1 MRVETVSSFV
11 LHSALNMSFDA
22 IKELALSVFPEKS
35 KYKEVYL
42 FRDTSYQWLV
52 SKHTIAIIVSAPHLQ
67 QVIFETGA

>member
-35 KYKEVYL
+35 KKCICSETPVING
-42 FRDTSYQWLV
+42 WCP
-52 SKHTIAIIVSAPHLQ
+52 SAQ
-67 QVIFETGA
+67 